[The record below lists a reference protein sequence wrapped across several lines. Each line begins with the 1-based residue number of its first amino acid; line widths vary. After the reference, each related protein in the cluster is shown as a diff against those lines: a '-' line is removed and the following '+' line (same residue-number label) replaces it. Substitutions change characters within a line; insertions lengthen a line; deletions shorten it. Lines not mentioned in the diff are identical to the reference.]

1 MKNIRSYCKSNAL
14 LAITA
19 SVAIPT
25 LMTSCGSSGGGGDED
40 SNIRPQTLDELVLT
54 LDDDGA
60 QTVQLEF
67 LRAIGSPDAV
77 SVGNPESG
85 AVIYSIVDGGLQFSE
100 SVTGIGLDYHW
111 PRVASINYTYAPI
124 NNSSGVL
131 TLTTAD
137 TSFFTADS
145 IADDGTVIG
154 GSETRVGQNI
164 VSGTGNVQ
172 LINEAY
178 TSTFNLTFNASGD
191 TITNVTA
198 TIAAGAAPAGSAG
211 VSIADSTL
219 LTEATIATESGGS
232 VPVNYSLDND
242 DISDISN
249 VSLDEQTV
257 IFTPDGAASPIFSSQ
272 CTATGGSGV
281 GPGIVG
287 QQNVASEEGTC
298 IYFDANGNAIT
309 GAADYTYEQIEATD
323 DAVFVL
329 ADVPGATIL
338 FGEYTLSFITVG
350 SDTQVSAGTYVVSA
364 PGQANDGQTGTFS
377 ITNASIVIPT
387 PQ

>member
-25 LMTSCGSSGGGGDED
+25 LMTSCGSSGGGGDDED
-40 SNIRPQTLDELVLT
+40 SNIRPQTLDELVIT

-67 LRAIGSPDAV
+67 LRAIGSPDAA

-85 AVIYSIVDGGLQFSE
+85 AVLYTLLDGGIQFHE
-100 SVTGIGLDYHW
+100 SVTSFGLDYHW
-111 PRVASINYTYAPI
+111 PRSASINYTYAPI
-124 NNSSGVL
+124 NASSGVL
-131 TLTTAD
+131 TLTTTEA
-137 TSFFTADS
+137 SFVS
-145 IADDGTVIG
+145 VIT
-154 GSETRVGQNI
+154 ENRVGVDI
-164 VSGTGNVQ
+164 VAGAGSVQ
-172 LINEAY
+172 LININY
-178 TSTFNLTFNASGD
+178 TSTFNLTFNASD
-191 TITNVTA
+191 STLTNVTA
-198 TIAAGAAPAGSAG
+198 TIAPGAAPAGSAAP
-211 VSIADSTL
+211 VSIVNSTL

-323 DAVFVL
+323 NAVFVL

-338 FGEYTLSFITVG
+338 FGEYTLSFITVA
-350 SDTQVSAGTYVVSA
+350 SDTQVSSGTYVVSA

-377 ITNASIVIPT
+377 ITNASIISF
-387 PQ
+387 